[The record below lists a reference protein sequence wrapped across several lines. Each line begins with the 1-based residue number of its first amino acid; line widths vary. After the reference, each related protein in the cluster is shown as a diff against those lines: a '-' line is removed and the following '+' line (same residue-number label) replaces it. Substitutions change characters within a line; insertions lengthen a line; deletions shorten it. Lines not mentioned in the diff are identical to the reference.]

1 MADKRSGTGG
11 QLTTGERLDRI
22 GQAMIYFN
30 RRQDEDLVL
39 SQEMK
44 LDFLQEFRN
53 LRGTL
58 WTFYIMAVVL
68 LAAIVTMS
76 IV

>member
-1 MADKRSGTGG
+1 MADERSGTGG
-11 QLTTGERLDRI
+11 QLTTGERLVRI

-39 SQEMK
+39 SQEIR
-44 LDFLQEFRN
+44 LDFLQEFKTVRK
-53 LRGTL
+53 TIHIV
-58 WTFYIMAVVL
+58 TVL
-68 LAAIVTMS
+68 LLVAIVTMS

>member
-1 MADKRSGTGG
+1 MADERSGTRG
-11 QLTTGERLDRI
+11 QLTTDERLDRI
-22 GQAMIYFN
+22 KETMVYFN
-30 RRQDEDLVL
+30 RRQDEDLAL

-53 LRGTL
+53 VRTTILISAAL
-58 WTFYIMAVVL
+58 L
-68 LAAIVTMS
+68 LAVIVTMS